1 MNALRE
7 VDDCSLQRG
16 RSPRFLIAG
25 LTGQKVSVY
34 RIRAE
39 RPGAPILLHNK
50 AARGA
55 WRMT

>member
-39 RPGAPILLHNK
+39 RPGAPILLHK
-50 AARGA
+50 
-55 WRMT
+55 